1 MSQQLLLSPAL
12 LEYLEGV
19 SLREPELLRQLR
31 QETAG
36 LAGHEMQ
43 IGPVQGQFMGFLVAL
58 LGARRVLEVGTY
70 TGYSALWMAL
80 NLAPGGRLDSC
91 DIDPVATEVA
101 RRYWR
106 AAGIE
111 ERIELHLGPALNT
124 LERLRERGETYDLA
138 FLDADKENLQAYFEL
153 ALDLLRPGG
162 LILVDNVLW
171 SGRVMD
177 ANVSDGWTGCI
188 RQFNR
193 AVHDDPRVDLSMLPL
208 GDGLTLAR
216 KR

>member
-12 LEYLEGV
+12 LEYLESV

-31 QETAG
+31 QETSG
-36 LAGHEMQ
+36 LAGYEMQ
-43 IGPVQGQFMGFLVAL
+43 IGPVQGQFMGLLVAL

-80 NLAPGGRLDSC
+80 NLAPGGRLDTC
-91 DIDPVATEVA
+91 DIDPEATEVA

-106 AAGIE
+106 AAGVE

-124 LERLRERGETYDLA
+124 LEGLRERGQA
-138 FLDADKENLQAYFEL
+138 FDMAFIDADKENLQAYFEL
-153 ALDLLRPGG
+153 TLELLRPGG

-177 ANVSDGWTGCI
+177 AGINDVWTNGI

-193 AVHDDPRVDLSMLPL
+193 AAHQDPRVDLCMLPV